1 MNTNQI
7 NSINKQ
13 TKTKSPCL
21 KIIPLG
27 GLHEIG
33 KNTCVFEYGNDII
46 LIDGGLAF
54 PSDGMHGVNVV
65 MPDTTYLQSNL
76 NRFRGMIVTHGHED
90 HIGGISHHLK
100 KFKIPVIY
108 GPPLAMSMLKGKM
121 EEAGVADRTTLQ
133 SIEPR
138 QVVRLGQNF
147 SIEFIRNTHSI
158 GDSFSLALTTPVGV
172 IFFTGDFKFDHLPPD
187 KKHADIE
194 RMAYYGEKG
203 VLCLLADS
211 TNSEVKGFVPSEIS
225 VFPNLDRII
234 SEAKGRVMLTTFASS
249 THRVAM
255 VIELAMKHGR
265 KIGLMGRSMLNVVGK
280 CRELGYIKCP
290 DDLFF
295 PIKSIRDLPD
305 RETLLLM
312 TGSQGE
318 VMAALSRIGRD
329 EHPHVKLK
337 TTDTVIFSSSPI
349 PGNTISVAHSIDKLI
364 KLGANVI
371 YGKEHG
377 IHVSGH
383 GCRDDQ
389 RLMLALIKPKFFV
402 PVHGEYRMQVLHGK
416 TAVSMGVDSNNVLI
430 LDNGDTIELRPD
442 SMIQGD
448 PVKSGIEML
457 DNTRTCVVDARA
469 LKERQQLADD
479 GIVTVLAPI
488 STDGN
493 MVAPPR
499 VSLRGVVISADP
511 RKMSMWTEREIS
523 WVLQNRWKQLSRQ
536 TSPNNF
542 EVDWIGVQREIESGL
557 SRRMRRELQVEPLIL
572 CLAQPAPSGTRAYQP
587 KLVDDEKPQARNK
600 HYPNINN
607 QKGNPNQNN
616 YRNNPSTKNPQQIG
630 NKQYEKNS
638 MKVPSEKTEEV
649 SPGRTR
655 RRRSAVTS

>member
-1 MNTNQI
+1 MNSNQI
-7 NSINKQ
+7 KSNNKQ
-13 TKTKSPCL
+13 APTKNSSPCL

-33 KNTCVFEYGNDII
+33 KNTCLFEYGDDII
-46 LIDGGLAF
+46 LVDGGLAF

-65 MPDTTYLQSNL
+65 MPDTTYLQANL
-76 NRFRGMIVTHGHED
+76 HRFRGMIVTHGHED

-100 KFKIPVIY
+100 KFRIPVIY
-108 GPPLAMSMLKGKM
+108 GPPLAISMLKGKM
-121 EEAGVADRTTLQ
+121 EEAGVADRTTIQ
-133 SIEPR
+133 TIEPR
-138 QVVRLGQNF
+138 QVVKLGQNF

-172 IFFTGDFKFDHLPPD
+172 VFFTGDFKFDHLPPD

-194 RMAYYGEKG
+194 RMVYYGEKG
-203 VLCLLADS
+203 VLCLLSDS

-225 VFPNLDRII
+225 VFPNLDRLIA
-234 SEAKGRVMLTTFASS
+234 EAQGRVMLTTFASS

-255 VIELAMKHGR
+255 VIQLAMKHGR

-318 VMAALSRIGRD
+318 VMAALGRD

-349 PGNTISVAHSIDKLI
+349 PGNTISVVHSIDKLI

-416 TAVSMGVDSNNVLI
+416 TAVSMGVDPNNILV
-430 LDNGDTIELRPD
+430 LDNGDTIELRSD
-442 SMIQGD
+442 SMIQGEH
-448 PVKSGIEML
+448 VKSGIEML

-523 WVLQNRWKQLSRQ
+523 WVLANRWKQLSRQ
-536 TSPNNF
+536 TGPNNF
-542 EVDWIGVQREIESGL
+542 EVDWIGVQREIENGL

-587 KLVDDEKPQARNK
+587 KLDEDVKPQSRHK
-600 HYPNINN
+600 HYPNFNN
-607 QKGNPNQNN
+607 QKSNTQQNN
-616 YRNNPSTKNPQQIG
+616 YKNKPSNNNGNLSKNNQPQ
-630 NKQYEKNS
+630 KNS
-638 MKVPSEKTEEV
+638 VKESIENQEEV
-649 SPGRTR
+649 TSGRTR
-655 RRRSAVTS
+655 RRRSAVIS

>member
-1 MNTNQI
+1 MNSNQI
-7 NSINKQ
+7 
-13 TKTKSPCL
+13 KSSNNQSSVSAKKSKGPCL

-33 KNTCVFEYGNDII
+33 KNTCVFEFGDDII

-65 MPDTTYLQSNL
+65 MPDTTYLQANL
-76 NRFRGMIVTHGHED
+76 HRFRGMIVTHGHED

-100 KFKIPVIY
+100 KFNIPVIY

-121 EEAGVADRTTLQ
+121 EEAGVADRTTIQ
-133 SIEPR
+133 TIEPR
-138 QVVRLGQNF
+138 QVVKLGQNF

-158 GDSFSLALTTPVGV
+158 GDSFSLALTTPVGIV
-172 IFFTGDFKFDHLPPD
+172 FFTGDFKFDHLPPD
-187 KKHADIE
+187 NKHADIE
-194 RMAYYGEKG
+194 RMAFYGDKG
-203 VLCLLADS
+203 VLCLLSDS
-211 TNSEVKGFVPSEIS
+211 TNSEVNGFVPSEIS

-234 SEAKGRVMLTTFASS
+234 AEAEGRVMITTFASS

-255 VIELAMKHGR
+255 VIKLAMKHGR

-280 CRELGYIKCP
+280 CRELGYIRCP

-295 PIKSIRDLPD
+295 PIKTIRDLPD

-318 VMAALSRIGRD
+318 IMAALSRIGRD
-329 EHPHVKLK
+329 EHPSVKLK

-349 PGNTISVAHSIDKLI
+349 PGNTISVCHSIDRLI
-364 KLGANVI
+364 KLGAKVI

-389 RLMLALIKPKFFV
+389 RLMLGLIKPKFFV

-416 TAVSMGVDSNNVLI
+416 TAVSMGVDPNNILI
-430 LDNGDTIELRPD
+430 LDNGDTIELRSD

-479 GIVTVLAPI
+479 GIVTVLTPI

-499 VSLRGVVISADP
+499 VSLRGVVTSADP
-511 RKMSMWTEREIS
+511 RKMSIWTEREIN

-536 TSPNNF
+536 TGPKTF
-542 EVDWIGVQREIESGL
+542 EVDWIGVQKEIENGL
-557 SRRMRRELQVEPLIL
+557 CRRMRRELQVEPLIL
-572 CLAQPAPSGTRAYQP
+572 CLVQPAPSGTPAY
-587 KLVDDEKPQARNK
+587 KPRTIEEPNGSNK
-600 HYPNINN
+600 NKPNNNHKKQSMDKVPNKNINT
-607 QKGNPNQNN
+607 NQNLKTD
-616 YRNNPSTKNPQQIG
+616 S
-630 NKQYEKNS
+630 
-638 MKVPSEKTEEV
+638 SEKDQSLT
-649 SPGRTR
+649 GRTR
-655 RRRSAVTS
+655 RRRSALTT